1 MNTNRIV
8 ITRFAPSP
16 TGNLHIGGARTALF
30 NWLFAKN
37 QKGKFLLRIEDT
49 DTQRSKNEFYEQ
61 IISTLKWLEINWDE
75 EPYIQ
80 SNNIKSHV
88 NIANILL
95 KNGHAYKCYCTEKEL
110 EDEKKLYLEKKIPYT
125 YSKKCRNILENIDN
139 KSFVVRFK
147 SKIEGKTVLKDLV
160 QGNIEI
166 NNNTIEDFVILRKD
180 NKPTYNLS
188 AAVDDYQMKITHV
201 IRGDDHKINAFKQV
215 QIFERMNW
223 KMPEYAHIPL
233 IHSKEGKKLSKRDDA
248 STVEDYKKI
257 GILPEALRNYL
268 LRLGWSYKDKEIFTE
283 EESIKFFNLKN
294 IGKSPS
300 KLDFDRIKSINEFY
314 IKSTRDD
321 ILIEKLINY
330 SKLYKKEI
338 PKQFYDTIKINLSF
352 LKNKSKSLED
362 IYNNSKYIF
371 SYELKDDEIKKIDKS
386 KFTIIKNIYF
396 LIKREKKIDK
406 DYLKNIFD
414 KIIETEKINF
424 KDIGQPLRII
434 LTGSEYG
441 PAIYDI
447 ANSLSFDEFINRLEL
462 FFSKIDKNIKNW

>member
-1 MNTNRIV
+1 MNTIQKV

-30 NWLFAKN
+30 NWLFSKN

-49 DTQRSKNEFYEQ
+49 DIQRSKNEYYEQ
-61 IISTLKWLEINWDE
+61 IISTLKWLEINWDD

-80 SNNIKSHV
+80 SKNIESHINV
-88 NIANILL
+88 ANILL
-95 KNGHAYKCYCTEKEL
+95 KNRHAYKCYCTEKEL
-110 EDEKKLYLEKKIPYT
+110 EEEKKLYLEKKIPYT
-125 YSKKCRNILENIDN
+125 YSKKCRNIIDEDSI
-139 KSFVVRFK
+139 KPFVLRFK
-147 SKIEGKTVLKDLV
+147 SKLDGKTTLKDLV
-160 QGNIEI
+160 QGDVEI
-166 NNNTIEDFVILRKD
+166 NNSTIEDFVILRKD

-188 AAVDDYQMKITHV
+188 AAVDDYQMKISHV
-201 IRGDDHKINAFKQV
+201 IRGDDHKINAFKQI
-215 QIFERMNW
+215 QIFESMEW
-223 KMPEYAHIPL
+223 KIPEYAHIPL

-268 LRLGWSYKDKEIFTE
+268 LRLGWSYKDKEIFSE
-283 EESIKFFNLKN
+283 EESIEFFNLKN

-314 IKSTRDD
+314 IKSTKDE
-321 ILIEKLINY
+321 ILLEKLIRY
-330 SKLYKKEI
+330 SDLYKEKI
-338 PKQFYDTIKINLSF
+338 PKQFHETIKINLSF

-371 SYELKDDEIKKIDKS
+371 SYELKEDQMQKIDKS
-386 KFTIIKNIYF
+386 KLTIIKNIYS
-396 LIKREKKIDK
+396 LIKKDKDISK

-414 KIIETEKINF
+414 KIIENEKINF
-424 KDIGQPLRII
+424 KDLGQPLRII

-447 ANSLSFDEFINRLEL
+447 ASSLGLNEFLNRLEL
-462 FFSKIDKNIKNW
+462 FFSKIDKNIKN

>member
-80 SNNIKSHV
+80 SKNIESHV
-88 NIANILL
+88 NVANTLL

-110 EDEKKLYLEKKIPYT
+110 EEEKKLYFKKKIPYT
-125 YSKKCRNILENIDN
+125 YSKKCRDLIEPIGD
-139 KSFVVRFK
+139 KPFVIRFK
-147 SKIEGKTVLKDLV
+147 SKIEGKTILKDLV

-396 LIKREKKIDK
+396 LIKKEKKIDK

-462 FFSKIDKNIKNW
+462 FFSKIDKNIKN

>member
-1 MNTNRIV
+1 MNTIQKV

-30 NWLFAKN
+30 NWLFSKN

-49 DTQRSKNEFYEQ
+49 DIQRSKNEYYEQ
-61 IISTLKWLEINWDE
+61 IISTLKWLEINWDD

-80 SNNIKSHV
+80 SKNLESHINV
-88 NIANILL
+88 ANILL

-110 EDEKKLYLEKKIPYT
+110 EEEKKLYLEKKIPYT
-125 YSKKCRNILENIDN
+125 YSKKCRNILEEVSNN
-139 KSFVVRFK
+139 PFVLRFK
-147 SKIEGKTVLKDLV
+147 SKMEGKTMLRDLV
-160 QGNIEI
+160 QGNVEI
-166 NNNTIEDFVILRKD
+166 NNSTIEDFVILRKD

-188 AAVDDYQMKITHV
+188 AAVDDYQMKISHV
-201 IRGDDHKINAFKQV
+201 IRGDDHKINAFKQI
-215 QIFERMNW
+215 QIFESMEW
-223 KMPEYAHIPL
+223 KIPEYAHIPL

-268 LRLGWSYKDKEIFTE
+268 LRLGWSYKDKEIFSE
-283 EESIKFFNLKN
+283 EESIEFFNLKN

-314 IKSTRDD
+314 IKSTKDE
-321 ILIEKLINY
+321 ILLEKLIRY
-330 SKLYKKEI
+330 SDLYKEKI
-338 PKQFYDTIKINLSF
+338 PKQFHETIKINLSF

-371 SYELKDDEIKKIDKS
+371 SYELKEDQMQKIDKS
-386 KFTIIKNIYF
+386 KLTIIKNIYS
-396 LIKREKKIDK
+396 LIKKDKDISK

-414 KIIETEKINF
+414 KIIENEKINF
-424 KDIGQPLRII
+424 KDLGQPLRII

-447 ANSLSFDEFINRLEL
+447 ASSLGLNEFLNRLEL
-462 FFSKIDKNIKNW
+462 FFSKIDKNIKN

>member
-1 MNTNRIV
+1 MNTNQIV

-314 IKSTRDD
+314 IKSTKDD

-396 LIKREKKIDK
+396 LIKKEKKIDK

-462 FFSKIDKNIKNW
+462 FFSKIDKNIKN

>member
-1 MNTNRIV
+1 MNTNQIV

-338 PKQFYDTIKINLSF
+338 PKKFYDTIKINLSF

-396 LIKREKKIDK
+396 LIKKEKKIDK

-414 KIIETEKINF
+414 KIIETEKVNF

-462 FFSKIDKNIKNW
+462 FFSKIDKNIKN